1 MKYTKEFSEG
11 FQPWSGAVSTYDRI
25 IEEKGLDALENAL
38 EQIFEGSGEP
48 PSDTAINDLLWF
60 EPDTVYNLL
69 GMKPDSTETRTLDD
83 IREAWKDNDPVGYEV
98 QKVEII
104 DCETVRVTY
113 FDPEE
118 ETPPEEYETEDLDP
132 QEVAALFGDDE
143 GEIDEDAQTVETW
156 SRD

>member
-38 EQIFEGSGEP
+38 EQIFEGSSEP

-69 GMKPDSTETRTLDD
+69 GMKPDNTKTRTLDE

-118 ETPPEEYETEDLDP
+118 ETPPEEYETEDLTP
-132 QEVAALFGDDE
+132 EEVAELFDDDE